1 MPLGDDS
8 LNAGGTHSCVGVRN
22 QRALFGG
29 GLDPEQWG
37 LEAANQIALLLV
49 SGHPHTHPR
58 ATSKGIT
65 FIPGSAGQCVFKALQ
80 T

>member
-29 GLDPEQWG
+29 GLDPEQCI
-37 LEAANQIALLLV
+37 LNSSIQV
-49 SGHPHTHPR
+49 R
-58 ATSKGIT
+58 
-65 FIPGSAGQCVFKALQ
+65 
-80 T
+80 